1 LITIEQIRAARGL
14 LGWSQSELA
23 SQAGVSVP
31 TVKRVEAATG
41 PRVSQQAR
49 DKLRQALEAA
59 GIEFIAENGGGV
71 GVRLHNKR
79 KPIAPLKTRSPEK
92 QQKITTMYQSRGGHS
107 RSVDSNEVNATWYNR
122 ATRASQLRM
131 GRAAVRWGVRELAS
145 KAGVAVNTVA
155 RIENGAD
162 AKQSTMDALQR
173 ALEAAGVEF
182 TNGERPGV
190 RLIKPAEAPASPRPA
205 ATRRAKT
212 SKRQE

>member
-1 LITIEQIRAARGL
+1 LITIEQVRAARGL
-14 LGWSQSELA
+14 LGWSQSTLA
-23 SQAGVSVP
+23 IQAGLSVP
-31 TVKRVEAATG
+31 TVRRFEAGSG
-41 PRVSQQAR
+41 PRVSQQASE
-49 DKLRQALEAA
+49 KLRQALEKA
-59 GIEFIAENGGGV
+59 GIEFIAEGGGGV
-71 GVRLHNKR
+71 GIRLHNKR
-79 KPIAPLKTRSPEK
+79 KIIPPLRTRILHQQIA
-92 QQKITTMYQSRGGHS
+92 TMSQSRGS
-107 RSVDSNEVNATWYNR
+107 RSGDGDEVNTTWYNR

-182 TNGERPGV
+182 TNGDRPGV
-190 RLIKPAEAPASPRPA
+190 RLVRPVETPASPKPA

-212 SKRQE
+212 SKRKQ